1 VYNLYSETFFNG
13 RELCNTPTACP
24 SFSLERRRKRF
35 AVCSTGN
42 RQGFRNGTVPLH
54 ILLLVSIY
62 QLGSTDSTQMQL
74 QPADKDNSRSTRKT
88 AAGGGFRFSPAHPQN
103 YPDVA
108 PPRPTNYRPQPPTR
122 SYPPAPPPTPNAP
135 RLKQKPPSPPPRL
148 PHKSHPPKKKR
159 LPVARL
165 YPH

>member
-1 VYNLYSETFFNG
+1 MNFFFTFVYNLYHETFSNG

-54 ILLLVSIY
+54 ILLFSVY

-74 QPADKDNSRSTRKT
+74 QPADKDKT
-88 AAGGGFRFSPAHPQN
+88 AAGGGFRFSPAHPPPPPPPPKKTIQMSPLPGPRTRDPN
-103 YPDVA
+103 PQRVA
-108 PPRPTNYRPQPPTR
+108 T
-122 SYPPAPPPTPNAP
+122 PPPTEKN
-135 RLKQKPPSPPPRL
+135 LLQLGCKPDICSL
-148 PHKSHPPKKKR
+148 S
-159 LPVARL
+159 
-165 YPH
+165 

>member
-1 VYNLYSETFFNG
+1 MNFFFAFVYNLYSETFFNG

-42 RQGFRNGTVPLH
+42 RQGFRNGTVPFH

-74 QPADKDNSRSTRKT
+74 QPADKDNSRSTPLAPR
-88 AAGGGFRFSPAHPQN
+88 GRGFRFSPAHPQKLSRC
-103 YPDVA
+103 
-108 PPRPTNYRPQPPTR
+108 RPSQAHELQT
-122 SYPPAPPPTPNAP
+122 PTPNA
-135 RLKQKPPSPPPRL
+135 
-148 PHKSHPPKKKR
+148 
-159 LPVARL
+159 
-165 YPH
+165 